1 MTPVVRPGPADRP
14 ARRWRLVRASREAVP
29 PSVRRFMRRA
39 RQRRLR
45 SALPWAVVGGLV
57 ALVAAGWWVV
67 AATSVFGVDQIRVT
81 GAVVLSEEEVRAAA
95 DVAVGTPL
103 ARVDLTTV
111 AGRVAGLPAVE
122 RAVASRDWPGTLVL
136 TVVERVPVAVVPV
149 GDEFVVVD
157 AAGVG
162 FQTVA
167 VRPDGLAVI
176 RLATPE
182 VDQALARDAVSVL
195 AALTAQ
201 LREALVEIAVSGPAG
216 IELRLADD
224 RVVIWGDA
232 TDNDVKAGV
241 ADALLAQEGT
251 VIDVSA
257 PDVVTIR

>member
-1 MTPVVRPGPADRP
+1 MTP

-45 SALPWAVVGGLV
+45 SAMPWAVAGGLV
-57 ALVAAGWWVV
+57 ALVALGWWVV
-67 AATSVFGVDQIRVT
+67 AATSLFGVDQVRVT
-81 GAVVLSEEEVRAAA
+81 GTAVVTEEEVRAAA

-103 ARVDLTTV
+103 ARVDLDEV
-111 AGRVAGLPAVE
+111 ADRVVELAAVE
-122 RAVASRDWPGTLVL
+122 RAVASRDWPGTLVI
-136 TVVERVPVAVVPV
+136 TVVERVPVAVVPR

-157 AAGVG
+157 VAGVG

-167 VRPDGLAVI
+167 AAPDGLAVI
-176 RLATPE
+176 RIATSE
-182 VDQALARDAVSVL
+182 LDQSLVRDAVSVL

-201 LREALVEIAVSGPAG
+201 LREALVEVAVSGPAG

-232 TDNDVKAGV
+232 TENDVKAGV